1 MAALNQAKIIKA
13 LEKLTVEATPSN
25 FFFGFLKAFG
35 FANSTIKFLEK
46 NDKSRNIAL
55 TDGDYGLAKQIY
67 FRPVAQGADI
77 NGVLDELIDCQSL
90 QQHKVRFF
98 ITTDFKT
105 IAAYDKRVDDRVEF
119 EWEDLKTNFDFF
131 LPLTG
136 QYEKPVAYS
145 SHPAD
150 VKACEKMGRLYD
162 IIKVLNHYDDSNL
175 HSLNVFLTRL
185 LFCFFAEDT
194 GIFRIKS
201 QMTDALASMTA
212 KDGHDLPEFFDQLF
226 AVLDLPDNSVERK
239 NFPATLQAF
248 PYVNGGLF
256 REQIEVPV
264 LNAKAR
270 NILLDCGRLVWSEI
284 SPVIFGSMFQSVMN
298 PEERHEIG
306 AHYTS
311 EKNIFKVIGPL
322 FLDGLK
328 EEFERIC
335 SLKNGSDRKKKL
347 EAFQKK
353 LATLRFLDPA
363 CGCGNFLI
371 VAYREIKM
379 LELQVAKELYAN
391 KPGTLSIDLSLEENI
406 SQVSIDQFYGIE
418 LLEFPVEVARVS
430 MWLMEHVVNLRFGE
444 QFGAVF
450 PSIPLKKTPQIV
462 CANALT
468 TDWSTVIDPT
478 ELDYIMGNPPFSGA
492 LTMTTEQ
499 KKEILTVCNEVD
511 KAKSL
516 DYVVGWYFKA
526 CHFAEMN
533 KKIEVGFV
541 STNSICQGEQ
551 VAPIWGTLLDKGVFI
566 NFAHQTFQWKND
578 AKKNAGVYCVIVG
591 WGFRERLQK
600 AIFHY
605 QTVNSEPMKTLVRS
619 INGYLMEGNPHIF
632 VNARSKVL
640 SSPLNLVYGNM
651 PRDGGCLI
659 VEAHQYDEILLKAP
673 FLDKYLKKLIGSKEL
688 LHNLRRYCFWL
699 TSISLSDSME
709 LPIVGE
715 RVRECSAF
723 RAKSKAA
730 STRKMAETAHLFAQR
745 TQPEGISAIVIPRV
759 SSERREYI
767 PMSFIDG
774 DTIVTDL
781 CHIVPHG
788 GLYDFGI
795 LESRMHMTWM
805 RTVCGRLE
813 SRYRYSRDLCY
824 NTFPWPDATEPQKKV
839 IENLANN
846 VLMIREFYPDMTL
859 ADLYDPDK
867 MPEDLRKA
875 HQELDAA
882 VDKLYRRKPFD
893 NDEQRLKHL
902 FGRYEKLVKGED
914 SSTLYHEE

>member
-13 LEKLTVEATPSN
+13 LEKLAVEVTPSN

-77 NGVLDELIDCQSL
+77 NAALDELIDCQTL
-90 QQHKVRFF
+90 QKHKVRFF

-212 KDGHDLPEFFDQLF
+212 KDGHDLPEFFAQLF
-226 AVLDLPDNSVERK
+226 AVLDIPENSEERK
-239 NFPATLQAF
+239 KFPATLQAF

-328 EEFERIC
+328 EEFERIYL
-335 SLKNGSDRKKKL
+335 LKNGSDRKKKL

-353 LATLRFLDPA
+353 LATLKFLDPA

-430 MWLMEHVVNLRFGE
+430 MWLMEHVMNLKFGE

-468 TDWSTVIDPT
+468 TDWSTVVNPQ
-478 ELDYIMGNPPFSGA
+478 ELDYIMGNPPFVGA
-492 LTMTTEQ
+492 SMMSKEQ
-499 KKEILTVCNEVD
+499 KKEAVAIFGKIKLSN
-511 KAKSL
+511 SI
-516 DYVVGWYFKA
+516 DYVGAWYKKA
-526 CHFAEMN
+526 VDLMDGTSIKAA
-533 KKIEVGFV
+533 FV
-541 STNSICQGEQ
+541 STNSITQGEQ
-551 VAPIWGTLLDKGVFI
+551 VAPLWGLMYSHRNFHIIFAYRTFKWSNEAKGKAAV
-566 NFAHQTFQWKND
+566 H
-578 AKKNAGVYCVIVG
+578 CVIVG
-591 WGFRERLQK
+591 FANCAQKEEARLY
-600 AIFHY
+600 AEDSSY
-605 QTVNSEPMKTLVRS
+605 LEVNNINAYLV
-619 INGYLMEGNPHIF
+619 EGSNILIEGRGTPLCS
-632 VNARSKVL
+632 VNKMTR
-640 SSPLNLVYGNM
+640 GNM
-651 PRDGGCLI
+651 PVDDGNLIFSDHEKNEFAAKYPNQEHLFRRFIGARDFLNNN
-659 VEAHQYDEILLKAP
+659 EI
-673 FLDKYLKKLIGSKEL
+673 
-688 LHNLRRYCFWL
+688 RYCLWL
-699 TSISLSDSME
+699 KD
-709 LPIVGE
+709 LPKSEYLGIYE
-715 RVRECSAF
+715 ITQRLEAIKEF
-723 RAKSKAA
+723 RLKSTAEP
-730 STRKMAETAHLFAQR
+730 TRKMAAF
-745 TQPEGISAIVIPRV
+745 PERFFSTPQTDLSYLVIPRV
-759 SSERREYI
+759 SSENRKYI
-767 PMSFIDG
+767 PIGFMTPDVIAADS
-774 DTIVTDL
+774 VS
-781 CHIVPHG
+781 IVPG
-788 GLYDFGI
+788 AGLYDFGV
-795 LESRMHMTWM
+795 LESRMHMAWM
-805 RTVCGRLE
+805 RIVAGRLK
-813 SRYRYSRDLCY
+813 SDYRYSGQIVY

-846 VLMIREFYPDMTL
+846 VLMTREFYPDMTL

>member
-13 LEKLTVEATPSN
+13 LEKLTAEATPQN

-35 FANSTIKFLEK
+35 FANSTIKKLET

-55 TDGDYGLAKQIY
+55 INGDYGLAKQIY
-67 FRPVAQGADI
+67 FRPVSSGSSI
-77 NGVLDELIDCQSL
+77 NSSLDELIDHPTL
-90 QQHKVRFF
+90 QKHQVRFF
-98 ITTDFKT
+98 ITTDFNQ

-162 IIKVLNHYDDSNL
+162 IIKVLNQYDDSNL

-194 GIFRIKS
+194 GIFPIKS
-201 QMTDALASMTA
+201 QMTNALASMTA
-212 KDGHDLPEFFDQLF
+212 KDGHDLPEFFSQLF
-226 AVLDLPDNSVERK
+226 TVLDLPEQSEERRA
-239 NFPATLQAF
+239 FSATLQAF

-256 REQIEVPV
+256 REKLEIPV

-270 NILLDCGRLVWSEI
+270 NILLDCGRLTWSEI

-311 EKNIFKVIGPL
+311 EKNIFKVISPL
-322 FLDGLK
+322 FLDDLK
-328 EEFERIC
+328 EEFERIVA
-335 SLKNGSDRKKKL
+335 LKTASDRKKKL
-347 EAFQKK
+347 QAFQSK
-353 LATLRFLDPA
+353 LSGLKFLDPA

-371 VAYREIKM
+371 VAYREIKL
-379 LELQVAKELYAN
+379 LELEVAKELYATQ
-391 KPGTLSIDLSLEENI
+391 PGTLSIDLSLDENI

-430 MWLMEHVVNLRFGE
+430 MWLMEHVMNLKFGE

-450 PSIPLKKTPQIV
+450 PSIPLKKAPQIV

-468 TDWSTVIDPT
+468 TDWTSVVNPH
-478 ELDYIMGNPPFSGA
+478 ELDYIMGNPPFSGSQ
-492 LTMTTEQ
+492 TMSKAQKTEV
-499 KKEILTVCNEVD
+499 LDVCKDIEL
-511 KAKSL
+511 AGTL
-516 DYVVGWYFKA
+516 DYVAAWYVKA
-526 CHFAEMN
+526 SDVISMN
-533 KKIEVGFV
+533 PLVECGFV
-541 STNSICQGEQ
+541 STNSICQGRQ
-551 VAPIWGTLLDKGVFI
+551 VAPLWGYIFENGHSIT
-566 NFAHQTFQWKND
+566 FAHQTFQWKNE
-578 AKKNAGVYCVIVG
+578 AKGNAGVFCVII
-591 WGFRERLQK
+591 GFTKKQTTKKKLFVYESIK
-600 AIFHY
+600 ADPIEI
-605 QTVNSEPMKTLVRS
+605 TVDS
-619 INGYLMEGNPHIF
+619 INGYLCEGDSSTF
-632 VNARSKVL
+632 LKESGKAL
-640 SSPLNLVYGNM
+640 SADKDICFGNM
-651 PRDGGCLI
+651 AADGGNLIIEKSEMDEFNAYPSLRPYIKNLLGAKEMLHCLPRFCLWLVGAPKEVLDI
-659 VEAHQYDEILLKAP
+659 PLVKQRIEACKAVRE
-673 FLDKYLKKLIGSKEL
+673 KGSQKKL
-688 LHNLRRYCFWL
+688 
-699 TSISLSDSME
+699 
-709 LPIVGE
+709 
-715 RVRECSAF
+715 
-723 RAKSKAA
+723 AK
-730 STRKMAETAHLFAQR
+730 TPHLFR
-745 TQPEGISAIVIPRV
+745 ELINPKTAIVVPSV

-767 PMSFIDG
+767 PMNFVGD
-774 DTIVTDL
+774 DTIVTT
-781 CHIVPHG
+781 CHVVPNG
-788 GLYDFGI
+788 TLFDFGI

-805 RTVCGRLE
+805 RTVCGRLK
-813 SRYRYSRDLCY
+813 SDYRYSKDLCY
-824 NTFPWPDATEPQKKV
+824 NTFPWPEATPPQKKV

-846 VLMIREFYPDMTL
+846 ILMTREFYPDMTL

-875 HQELDAA
+875 HQELDIA
-882 VDKLYRRKPFD
+882 VDKLYRRKAFH

-914 SSTLYHEE
+914 SSALFHEE

>member
-13 LEKLTVEATPSN
+13 LEKLAVEATPSN

-77 NGVLDELIDCQSL
+77 NAALDELIDCQTL
-90 QQHKVRFF
+90 QKHKVRFF

-212 KDGHDLPEFFDQLF
+212 KDGHDLPEFFAQLF
-226 AVLDLPDNSVERK
+226 AVLDIPENSEERK
-239 NFPATLQAF
+239 KFPATLQAF

-353 LATLRFLDPA
+353 LATLKFLDPA

-391 KPGTLSIDLSLEENI
+391 KPGTLSIDLSLEGDI

-430 MWLMEHVVNLRFGE
+430 MWLMEHVMNLKFGE

-468 TDWSTVIDPT
+468 TDWSSVVNPT
-478 ELDYIMGNPPFSGA
+478 ELDYIMGNPPFGGSS
-492 LTMTTEQ
+492 TISKTQ
-499 KKEILTVCNEVD
+499 KKEVISTCPDLKNNGT
-511 KAKSL
+511 L
-516 DYVVGWYFKA
+516 DYVCGWYFKA
-526 CHFAEMN
+526 ADLMTENRRLECA
-533 KKIEVGFV
+533 FV

-551 VAPIWGTLLDKGVFI
+551 VAPLWGSLFGRGLHI
-566 NFAHQTFQWKND
+566 NFAHQTFQWKNE
-578 AKKNAGVYCVIVG
+578 AKDNAGVYCVII
-591 WGFRERLQK
+591 GFSFVERKQK
-600 AIFHY
+600 SLY
-605 QTVNSEPMKTLVRS
+605 VYDTVNSDPSE
-619 INGYLMEGNPHIF
+619 IF
-632 VNARSKVL
+632 VDSISAYLQDFNADVFVNSASTVL
-640 SSPLNLVYGNM
+640 SNVKSMVRGNQPTDDGNLIISKDEIDDFKAIPKLQPYLKNLV
-651 PRDGGCLI
+651 
-659 VEAHQYDEILLKAP
+659 
-673 FLDKYLKKLIGSKEL
+673 GSKEL
-688 LHNLRRYCFWL
+688 LHCLPRYCLWL
-699 TSISLSDSME
+699 VNATDEVLQHP
-709 LPIVGE
+709 LVRE
-715 RVRECSAF
+715 RVAKCEQF
-723 RAKSKAA
+723 RLNSKKEATKRDAKIP
-730 STRKMAETAHLFAQR
+730 HLFQDRRFDIA
-745 TQPEGISAIVIPRV
+745 PESSIVVPRV
-759 SSERREYI
+759 SSERREYVPI
-767 PMSFIDG
+767 GFVTS
-774 DTIVTDL
+774 DTIVTDS
-781 CHIVPHG
+781 CHLIPNG
-788 GLYDFGI
+788 SYYDFGI

-805 RTVCGRLE
+805 RTVCGRLK
-813 SRYRYSRDLCY
+813 SDYRYSRDLCY

-846 VLMIREFYPDMTL
+846 VLMTREFYPDMTL

>member
-328 EEFERIC
+328 EEFEHIC
-335 SLKNGSDRKKKL
+335 SLKNGSDRRKKL

-353 LATLRFLDPA
+353 LATLKFLDPA

-391 KPGTLSIDLSLEENI
+391 KPGTLSIDLSLEGDI

-430 MWLMEHVVNLRFGE
+430 MWLMEHVMNLRFGE

-450 PSIPLKKTPQIV
+450 PSIPLKTTAQIV
-462 CANALT
+462 CADALEF
-468 TDWSTVIDPT
+468 DWLSVT
-478 ELDYIMGNPPFSGA
+478 EPDFIMGNPPYSGYQN
-492 LTMTTEQ
+492 MTDGQ
-499 KKEILTVCNEVD
+499 KKQITDLFAGQ
-511 KAKSL
+511 KYARSL
-516 DYVVGWYFKA
+516 DFVTGWFIKA
-526 CHFAEMN
+526 AKLIGDN
-533 KKIEVGFV
+533 PSTKAAFV
-541 STNSICQGEQ
+541 TTNSVTQGEQ
-551 VAPIWGTLLDKGVFI
+551 VTPLWTELFKFNLEIF
-566 NFAHQTFQWKND
+566 FAHQTFKWSNE
-578 AKKNAGVYCVIVG
+578 AKKNAGVYCVIIGITGRGSVASKKLFIYEKVTSDPESTSVG
-591 WGFRERLQK
+591 NISPYLTSGQS
-600 AIFHY
+600 
-605 QTVNSEPMKTLVRS
+605 VLVKQ
-619 INGYLMEGNPHIF
+619 
-632 VNARSKVL
+632 SKVPL
-640 SSPLNLVYGNM
+640 SPNISNLVLGNM
-651 PRDGGCLI
+651 PKDGGNLIIEAQDLAQFSCYSILAPYIKKLVGATELLYNQPRYCLWLKN
-659 VEAHQYDEILLKAP
+659 APNDILLFPVVADRLNK
-673 FLDKYLKKLIGSKEL
+673 
-688 LHNLRRYCFWL
+688 
-699 TSISLSDSME
+699 
-709 LPIVGE
+709 
-715 RVRECSAF
+715 VRKMRLA
-723 RAKSKAA
+723 SKA
-730 STRKMAETAHLFAQR
+730 SDTRKFAQFPHLFKQT
-745 TQPEGISAIVIPRV
+745 TQPDDVPSIVIPRV
-759 SSERREYI
+759 SSERRDYI
-767 PMSFIDG
+767 PMGLIGS
-774 DTIVTDL
+774 DTKVSDSSYLVANGTI
-781 CHIVPHG
+781 
-788 GLYDFGI
+788 YDFGI

-805 RTVCGRLE
+805 RTVCGRLK
-813 SRYRYSRDLCY
+813 SDYRYSRDLCY

>member
-13 LEKLTVEATPSN
+13 LEKLAVEVTPSN

-55 TDGDYGLAKQIY
+55 TDSDYGLAKQIY

-77 NGVLDELIDCQSL
+77 NEALDELIDCQTL
-90 QQHKVRFF
+90 QKHKVRFF

-212 KDGHDLPEFFDQLF
+212 KDGHDLPEFFAQLF
-226 AVLDLPDNSVERK
+226 AVLDIPENSEERK
-239 NFPATLQAF
+239 KFPATLQAF

-391 KPGTLSIDLSLEENI
+391 KPGTLSIDLSLEANI

-468 TDWSTVIDPT
+468 TDWSTVIDPL
-478 ELDYIMGNPPFSGA
+478 ELDYIMGNPPFGGSS
-492 LTMTTEQ
+492 TISKTQ
-499 KKEILTVCNEVD
+499 KKEVISTCQGIKNNGI
-511 KAKSL
+511 L
-516 DYVVGWYFKA
+516 DYVCGWYFKTA
-526 CHFAEMN
+526 DLMSEN
-533 KKIEVGFV
+533 SRIECAFV

-551 VAPIWGTLLDKGVFI
+551 VAPLWGSLFGRGLHI
-566 NFAHQTFQWKND
+566 NFAHQTFQWKNE
-578 AKKNAGVYCVIVG
+578 AKDNAGVYCVII
-591 WGFRERLQK
+591 GFSFVERKEKSLF
-600 AIFHY
+600 IY
-605 QTVNSEPMKTLVRS
+605 DSVSSSPSELLVDSISGYLLAFNPSVFVRS
-619 INGYLMEGNPHIF
+619 S
-632 VNARSKVL
+632 SKVL
-640 SSPLNLVYGNM
+640 SNVLSMVYGNKAT
-651 PRDGGCLI
+651 DGGNLI
-659 VEAHQYDEILLKAP
+659 IEREDIDEFRSYPQLVP
-673 FLDKYLKKLIGSKEL
+673 YLKNLVGSKEL
-688 LHNLRRYCFWL
+688 LHRLPRFCLWL
-699 TSISLSDSME
+699 TNATEDVLQIPLVKDRIE
-709 LPIVGE
+709 KC
-715 RVRECSAF
+715 REM
-723 RAKSKAA
+723 RLA
-730 STRKMAETAHLFAQR
+730 SRDPGCNRLAQR
-745 TQPEGISAIVIPRV
+745 AHEFRDLNNPDSAIVIPRV
-759 SSERREYI
+759 SSERRNYV
-767 PMSFIDG
+767 PMTFIG
-774 DTIVTDL
+774 NDTIVSDA
-781 CHIVPHG
+781 CHMVPNG
-788 GLYDFGI
+788 TAYDFGI

-805 RTVCGRLE
+805 RTVCGRLK
-813 SRYRYSRDLCY
+813 SDYRYSRDLCY

-846 VLMIREFYPDMTL
+846 VLMTREFYPDMTL

-875 HQELDAA
+875 HQELDTA

>member
-1 MAALNQAKIIKA
+1 MGALNQAKIIKA
-13 LEKLTVEATPSN
+13 LEKLTLEATPSN

-67 FRPVAQGADI
+67 FRPVAQGADV
-77 NGVLDELIDCQSL
+77 NAALDELIDCQSL

-145 SHPAD
+145 PHPAD

-212 KDGHDLPEFFDQLF
+212 KDGHDLSEFFAQLF
-226 AVLDLPDNSVERK
+226 AVLDIPKNSEERK
-239 NFPATLQAF
+239 KFPATLQAF

-379 LELQVAKELYAN
+379 LELRVAKELYAN
-391 KPGTLSIDLSLEENI
+391 KPGTLSIDLSLEEDI

-430 MWLMEHVVNLRFGE
+430 MWLMEHVMNLKFGE

-478 ELDYIMGNPPFSGA
+478 ELDYIMGNPPFSGSQ
-492 LTMTTEQ
+492 TMTKDQ
-499 KKEILTVCNEVD
+499 KQEVLEVC
-511 KAKSL
+511 KSIDNAGTL
-516 DYVVGWYFKA
+516 DYVASWYVKA
-526 CHFAEMN
+526 CELMQKNSNISCA
-533 KKIEVGFV
+533 FV
-541 STNSICQGEQ
+541 STNSISQGRQ
-551 VAPIWGTLLDKGVFI
+551 VAPLWGHIFKSGVLI
-566 NFAHQTFQWKND
+566 TFAHQTFQWKND
-578 AKKNAGVYCVIVG
+578 AKQNAGVYCVVI
-591 WGFRERLQK
+591 GFSRDQK
-600 AIFHY
+600 IKRKLFIY
-605 QTVNSEPMKTLVRS
+605 EDIKKNPIEISVNSINAYLSEGESS
-619 INGYLMEGNPHIF
+619 IFIKES
-632 VNARSKVL
+632 SKSL
-640 SSPLNLVYGNM
+640 SAKDELCFGNM
-651 PRDGGCLI
+651 PADGGNLI
-659 VEAHQYDEILLKAP
+659 IEKSEFESFQVYPEFYPYIKRLLGA
-673 FLDKYLKKLIGSKEL
+673 KEL
-688 LHNLRRYCFWL
+688 LHCLSRYCLWL
-699 TSISLSDSME
+699 VDAPKDVLDHTLIK
-709 LPIVGE
+709 E
-715 RVRECSAF
+715 RVEACAEVRKKGSQKKLA
-723 RAKSKAA
+723 SKP
-730 STRKMAETAHLFAQR
+730 HLFR
-745 TQPEGISAIVIPRV
+745 DLNNPESAIVIPRV

-767 PMSFIDG
+767 PMGFVDKSV
-774 DTIVTDL
+774 IVSDSCQLMPNGTA
-781 CHIVPHG
+781 
-788 GLYDFGI
+788 YDFGI

-846 VLMIREFYPDMTL
+846 VLMTREFYPDMTL